1 MVESPGRCSH
11 RCGRFTLQVLIR
23 GTPFDHR
30 CGRVA
35 WQGLKKGGGFS
46 RTALGHRP
54 KNRAKGAAPSTVQ
67 RAPTPEPSFKQKAN
81 GPSLLC
87 ALPGFRPLL
96 SGRSGLSC
104 RLLFWGFAPSLFVV
118 VRFGGVLVRVLLF
131 APCAPVWPVSL
142 SFSCFQRRATTQ
154 GPIFLLGIPFHLA
167 YLRALSCSRDIR
179 WLWDI
184 FS

>member
-11 RCGRFTLQVLIR
+11 RCGRVTLQVLIR

-35 WQGLKKGGGFS
+35 WQGLKKKKAEGSVALPSGTDP
-46 RTALGHRP
+46 RTELWAPPPVPCKGRRP
-54 KNRAKGAAPSTVQ
+54 QNRALNRRPM
-67 RAPTPEPSFKQKAN
+67 

-118 VRFGGVLVRVLLF
+118 VRFGGVFVRVLLF
-131 APCAPVWPVSL
+131 PAPCALVWSVPL

-154 GPIFLLGIPFHLA
+154 GPIFG
-167 YLRALSCSRDIR
+167 
-179 WLWDI
+179 
-184 FS
+184 